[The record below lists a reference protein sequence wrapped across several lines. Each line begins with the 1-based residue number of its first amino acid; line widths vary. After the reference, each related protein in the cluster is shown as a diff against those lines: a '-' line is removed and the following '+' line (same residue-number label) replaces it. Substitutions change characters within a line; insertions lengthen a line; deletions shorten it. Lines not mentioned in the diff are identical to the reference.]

1 MFTMELS
8 KYLELVSLI
17 VLDDSEESKKDFAN
31 FSSRYPSPASLKNLT
46 ESDKEQLAG
55 WGVGFEKLVA
65 AIELGQMVLR
75 SKTPLL
81 GQAYSSNLL
90 GTEMMDRLQDESQ
103 ESLFVVGTNVHNDI
117 VDIKKMFVGGSNEC
131 NVYLDQIFRRL
142 LLHSAHGF
150 AIIHN
155 HPSGKI
161 EPSAPDLNM
170 IKKFQKSSQLLGI
183 NFLDFLIIGK
193 DNYYSW
199 RESQAIS
206 VHDKVK
212 KDKRND

>member
-1 MFTMELS
+1 MELS

-17 VLDDSEESKKDFAN
+17 ILDGTEEGKRNFTN
-31 FSSRYPSPASLKNLT
+31 FSTHYPSPASLKNLT
-46 ESDKEQLAG
+46 EAEKEELAG
-55 WGVGFEKLVA
+55 WGVGVEKLIA

-75 SKTPLL
+75 SKTPLI

-90 GTEMMDRLQDESQ
+90 GMEMMDRMQDESQ

-117 VDIKKMFVGGSNEC
+117 IDIKKMFVGGSNEC

-142 LLHSAHGF
+142 FLHSAHGF

-155 HPSGKI
+155 HPSGRI

-170 IKKFQKSSQLLGI
+170 IKKFQRSSQLLGI
-183 NFLDFLIIGK
+183 NFLDFLIVGK

-199 RESQAIS
+199 REDQAKSI
-206 VHDKVK
+206 K
-212 KDKRND
+212 